1 MYNINVR
8 LNKMNI
14 YLPQEPKRIDCH
26 KPVRKETNSRGF
38 IKDYTIHF
46 DGVNKNKLNLMFK

>member
-1 MYNINVR
+1 
-8 LNKMNI
+8 MNI